1 MKDWWLAQ
9 SPRDRRIL
17 AIGGVFVVV
26 AIFYSFLWE
35 PLHQRHAKYQ
45 QQIQEQRQ
53 LLQWMQARSAEA
65 KQLMSHSPSH
75 SPSQRSKPKH
85 QGSLLSLVDRLAKQ
99 AGLGDGLKRVEP
111 VGKTGVRLWLEDVE
125 FSHLS
130 QWLDT
135 LSGQHG
141 AEVDTAAIDRA
152 ESPGR
157 VNARLLIKW
166 GDA

>member
-17 AIGGVFVVV
+17 AIGGVFVVI
-26 AIFYSFLWE
+26 AIFYGLLWD
-35 PLHQRHAKYQ
+35 PIHQRHGKYQ
-45 QQIQEQRQ
+45 RQILEQRQ
-53 LLQWMQARSAEA
+53 LLQWMQARGAEA
-65 KQLMSHSPSH
+65 KQLMSHSPTQS
-75 SPSQRSKPKH
+75 SKPKH

-111 VGKTGVRLWLEDVE
+111 VGKTGVRLWLEDVD
-125 FSHLS
+125 FNHLS

-166 GDA
+166 SDA